1 VANLN
6 DSRISERYPGR
17 LTIEITYCVE

>member
-1 VANLN
+1 MADKN
-6 DSRISERYPGR
+6 SKISERYPGR

>member
-1 VANLN
+1 MPDNSSKIA
-6 DSRISERYPGR
+6 ERYLGR

>member
-1 VANLN
+1 MPNESSKI
-6 DSRISERYPGR
+6 DERYPGR

>member
-1 VANLN
+1 MPDTSSKIA
-6 DSRISERYPGR
+6 ERYPGR

>member
-1 VANLN
+1 MADN
-6 DSRISERYPGR
+6 DSKISERYPGR